1 MDKPGPNICDKSF
14 GTGKDSGSW
23 AAKKKAVK
31 LSMLGAML
39 IFGFSLSIVVGI
51 VASRVGIFYSVIAC
65 LSSAVITTM
74 IGMAFGGVQY
84 KMEADDMREM
94 VLADRKRGEDRHCRE
109 IRDAIDETRKE
120 CYGFVDE
127 TRKEC
132 CGFVVEASRAVA
144 NRVAN
149 RLLARYAPMLAEAEH
164 REATLQ
170 ETDEIVDEEIAALQ
184 QAVGDETESQKDS

>member
-1 MDKPGPNICDKSF
+1 MDKPGPNICDKSV
-14 GTGKDSGSW
+14 GANKIRSDW

-39 IFGFSLSIVVGI
+39 IFGLSLSIMVGI

-120 CYGFVDE
+120 C
-127 TRKEC
+127 